1 MNWHDRTE
9 VKKGDVGERIV
20 KNYLESKGGVVYKPI
35 TNKAHHFDML
45 FSYNKTQT
53 IVIEVKTQERLNRY
67 KETGITISHYKDYL
81 RIKNIPVYLF
91 FVDYSTKTVY
101 GNSLD
106 ILSQEYL
113 KDDKMFPFEREGSSG
128 TRVNFHLD
136 TMKTYTK
143 LSDLEIEELKRFT
156 TKKEKYKI

>member
-1 MNWHDRTE
+1 M
-9 VKKGDVGERIV
+9 
-20 KNYLESKGGVVYKPI
+20 
-35 TNKAHHFDML
+35 
-45 FSYNKTQT
+45 
-53 IVIEVKTQERLNRY
+53 
-67 KETGITISHYKDYL
+67 
-81 RIKNIPVYLF
+81 F
-91 FVDYSTKTVY
+91 FVDNSTKTVY

-128 TRVNFHLD
+128 TRENFHLD